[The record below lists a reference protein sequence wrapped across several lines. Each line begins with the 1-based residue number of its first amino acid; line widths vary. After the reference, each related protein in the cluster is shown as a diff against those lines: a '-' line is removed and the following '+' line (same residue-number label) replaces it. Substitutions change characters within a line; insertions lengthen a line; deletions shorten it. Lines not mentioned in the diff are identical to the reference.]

1 MKILKNTNNGFI
13 IAEEDLKLRGP
24 GDFFGTQQHGLS
36 KYEIQN
42 IVNDVDIVQNVH
54 HISKKILMDNP
65 RLEGNGYKNLK
76 TEILNLFKDETIVF
90 N

>member
-1 MKILKNTNNGFI
+1 MNIIKSTSNGFI

-24 GDFFGTQQHGLS
+24 GDFFGTRQAGLS

-42 IVNDVDIVQNVH
+42 IVNDIEVVESAQQ
-54 HISKKILMDNP
+54 ISKKLMTENP
-65 RLEGNGYKNLK
+65 YLKGEEYKNLK
-76 TEILNLFKDETIVF
+76 TAIINLFKDETIIF